1 MAETTDG
8 FEIARRDL
16 AIRGP
21 GEFMGAR
28 QSGDALLRFADLQD
42 TGLIERA
49 RAAAERLLAEHP
61 QAAAAQVERWL
72 ASRADY
78 LKA

>member
-1 MAETTDG
+1 MAQDG
-8 FEIARRDL
+8 
-16 AIRGP
+16 P
-21 GEFMGAR
+21 
-28 QSGDALLRFADLQD
+28 
-42 TGLIERA
+42 LIEAA
-49 RAAAERLLAEHP
+49 RGAARHLLQEHP

>member
-1 MAETTDG
+1 VE
-8 FEIARRDL
+8 
-16 AIRGP
+16 
-21 GEFMGAR
+21 
-28 QSGDALLRFADLQD
+28 Q
-42 TGLIERA
+42 
-49 RAAAERLLAEHP
+49 P